1 LRIELTQEIESL
13 YSDGDRNALAQLLEV
28 ARGSNEDNSSISSID
43 FQQNRLEPAA
53 VGVPNLHPIVVHE
66 SFHCPPFGDIAITL
80 GDSLCDCSNYGDL
93 FDPCCKFW
101 GPNDGI
107 DWEAEMNYASQT
119 VNDQSRPKNNIMR
132 KRLYRKVYRQ
142 CNIGDERGSR
152 TELSVCAVAKVR
164 QIYPSASGDYMG
176 YLAS

>member
-1 LRIELTQEIESL
+1 M
-13 YSDGDRNALAQLLEV
+13 
-28 ARGSNEDNSSISSID
+28 
-43 FQQNRLEPAA
+43 
-53 VGVPNLHPIVVHE
+53 IVVFPVLVFSKIGLNQPLSAYPTCTPLLSMRAFTVLHLKILL
-66 SFHCPPFGDIAITL
+66 SLF

-107 DWEAEMNYASQT
+107 DWEAEINYASQT
-119 VNDQSRPKNNIMR
+119 VVNDQSRPKNNIMR

-164 QIYPSASGDYMG
+164 QIYPSTSGDYMG
-176 YLAS
+176 YFS